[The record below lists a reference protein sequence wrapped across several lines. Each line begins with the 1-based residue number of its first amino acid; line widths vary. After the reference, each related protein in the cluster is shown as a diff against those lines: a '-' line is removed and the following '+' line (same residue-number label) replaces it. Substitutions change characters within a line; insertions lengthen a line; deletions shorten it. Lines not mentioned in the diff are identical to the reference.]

1 MEGRI
6 ADKAL
11 SFVEKALPLINNEDQ
26 KAYYE
31 KVVAG
36 MKEAADMEDTDA
48 KKARR
53 DDAGVRYANQLA
65 YFLFLQDSL
74 TDELTAEVRAL
85 PSVDEVSAK
94 YKEFEDAHKAHI
106 EEINDMQRAVMAEQ
120 QSMDIFTAVI
130 LGNSREDAEAK
141 MAEYERKVAEAQQA

>member
-11 SFVEKALPLINNEDQ
+11 EFVEKALPLINNEDQ

-31 KVVAG
+31 KVVSG

-74 TDELTAEVRAL
+74 TDELTDMIRAL
-85 PSVDEVSAK
+85 PSVDEVSATYKK
-94 YKEFEDAHKAHI
+94 YEDENKARI
-106 EEINDMQRAVMAEQ
+106 EEINNMQREVMSQQ

-141 MAEYERKVAEAQQA
+141 LAEYERQVAEAQKA